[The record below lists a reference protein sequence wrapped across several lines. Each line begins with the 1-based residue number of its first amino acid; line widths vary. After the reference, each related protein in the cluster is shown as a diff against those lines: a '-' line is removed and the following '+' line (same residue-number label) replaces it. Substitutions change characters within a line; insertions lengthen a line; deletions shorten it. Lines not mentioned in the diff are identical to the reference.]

1 MNTKSTFCG
10 GTCLLQYMIA
20 PMSAAVC
27 AMGLAGEIAESR
39 MQPGD
44 GNSTYGDRLIDAISN
59 MDGATLDK
67 GAKYELL

>member
-1 MNTKSTFCG
+1 MTTAFLVANRENP
-10 GTCLLQYMIA
+10 LEAAL
-20 PMSAAVC
+20 AAVC

-44 GNSTYGDRLIDAISN
+44 GNSTYSDRLIDAISN
-59 MDGATLDK
+59 LDGASLDK